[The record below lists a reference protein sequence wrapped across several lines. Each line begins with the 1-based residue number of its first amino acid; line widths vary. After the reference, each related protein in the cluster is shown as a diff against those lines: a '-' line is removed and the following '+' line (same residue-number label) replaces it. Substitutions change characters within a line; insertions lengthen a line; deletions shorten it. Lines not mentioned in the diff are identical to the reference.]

1 MKLANA
7 TNLNRKFGKPRDLQS
22 AGPLENT
29 VGNPAAEAIRTQGTV
44 LEIGPVLVFVV
55 DRPDGE
61 AMVVNVQPYARHQ
74 HKVAA
79 VAVAEGKVELAVAD
93 HEFPIRLPT
102 AETPAESGTELVV
115 ILVHIVDLVEAEKT
129 HFPFHSQMPPK
140 VEIHK
145 AADAI

>member
-61 AMVVNVQPYARHQ
+61 AMVVNVQPYTRHQ
-74 HKVAA
+74 
-79 VAVAEGKVELAVAD
+79 
-93 HEFPIRLPT
+93 
-102 AETPAESGTELVV
+102 
-115 ILVHIVDLVEAEKT
+115 
-129 HFPFHSQMPPK
+129 PPSS
-140 VEIHK
+140 
-145 AADAI
+145 